1 MLFRSAGALQ
11 ISQQRNEELFNIL
24 DKFSTRLV
32 RLYYLACWET
42 DDKDGMV
49 VSKNILNM
57 RGYLSDD
64 E

>member
-1 MLFRSAGALQ
+1 M
-11 ISQQRNEELFNIL
+11 SQERNEKLFNIL
-24 DKFSTRLV
+24 DTFSTRLV

-42 DDKDGMV
+42 DDQEGMV